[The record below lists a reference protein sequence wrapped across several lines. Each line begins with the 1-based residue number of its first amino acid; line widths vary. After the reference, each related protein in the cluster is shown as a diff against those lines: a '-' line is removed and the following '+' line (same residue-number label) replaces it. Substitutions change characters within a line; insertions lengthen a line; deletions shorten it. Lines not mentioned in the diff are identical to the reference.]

1 MASRLMAWQISPP
14 KSRGRR
20 MTKSNWRD
28 RAATQFTCEKRPAQ
42 GSAGMVVSNHPLAS
56 AAGME
61 MLAAGG
67 NAIDAAVAT
76 QFALTVVEPMMVGL
90 IGGTTSHIR
99 LADGSHRI
107 IDGMSAVPQS
117 GRPDMYRPIPGAAP
131 EIYDVEGR
139 ENQVGPKAVATPGS
153 LLAWCLALRRYGT
166 MSLAD
171 VMQPA
176 IRHAARG
183 FAVTPYLSDC
193 IASAAPDL
201 SKDKL
206 AAIRLLPGGTPLKAG
221 ERLVQADYAEALTL
235 VSQKGETALHGG
247 PLGDLL
253 VECMQKNG
261 GFVSAKD
268 LTDYRVVERAP
279 IRGQYRGWE
288 IVGPPPPAASGV
300 HITQMLNILEGYD
313 VAKLGFGTVDYFHLL
328 AEVLKIAFADRAE
341 ASGDPD
347 FVKVPVERITSKAY
361 ANERRAG
368 IDLTRAKHW
377 TGGLLAKEG
386 ADTTHLTTADRH
398 GNVVTTTQTIN
409 SLFGARFI
417 VPGIG
422 MVPNDYMANFD
433 PRPGNALSIA
443 PGKRVTSSMSPMM
456 ALRDGRVV
464 YALGLP
470 GGRKIFPSAFQ
481 ALINL
486 IDHGMALQEAVEAP
500 RIWTEGPVLEVEH
513 GIPETVRKGLTDR
526 GHKLQIMPTV
536 AGGMNAIQFHEDGSM
551 TGAACWR
558 ADGSAAGFGG
568 GLARAGVRFLLP
580 R

>member
-1 MASRLMAWQISPP
+1 MSRS
-14 KSRGRR
+14 G
-20 MTKSNWRD
+20 WRQ
-28 RAATQFTCEKRPAQ
+28 RAGTEFECEKQPAH
-42 GSAGMVVSNHPLAS
+42 GRNGMVVTNHPLAS

-67 NAIDAAVAT
+67 NAIDAAVAA

-107 IDGMSAVPQS
+107 IDGMSSVPLA
-117 GRPDMYRPIPGAAP
+117 GHPTMYRPIPGTLP
-131 EIYDVEGR
+131 QVYDVERR

-153 LLAWCLALRRYGT
+153 LRAWCHALDSYGT
-166 MSLAD
+166 MTLAD

-176 IRHAARG
+176 IRHATHG
-183 FAVTPYLSDC
+183 FTVTPYLSDC
-193 IASAAPDL
+193 IESAAAELLEDPF
-201 SKDKL
+201 
-206 AAIRLLPGGTPLKAG
+206 AADRLLPDGTPLKAG
-221 ERLVQADYAEALTL
+221 ERLVQGDYAEALVL
-235 VSQKGETALHGG
+235 IARQGEGALHGG

-253 VECMQKNG
+253 VECMERTG
-261 GFVSAKD
+261 GCISRKD
-268 LTDYRVVERAP
+268 LTDYRVIERAP
-279 IRGQYRGWE
+279 IRGRYRGWE
-288 IVGPPPPAASGV
+288 ILGPPPPAASGV
-300 HITQMLNILEGYD
+300 HIAQMLNILEGYD
-313 VAKLGFGTVDYFHLL
+313 LAKMGFGTVETFHLL

-347 FVKVPVERITSKAY
+347 FVQVPVERITSKAY
-361 ANERRAG
+361 ADERRAE
-368 IDLTRAKHW
+368 IDPARARSW
-377 TGGLLAKEG
+377 TGALLAKEG
-386 ADTTHLTTADRH
+386 ADTTHLTVADGI

-422 MVPNDYMANFD
+422 MVPNDYMSNFD

-443 PGKRVTSSMSPMM
+443 PGKRVTTSMSPVM
-456 ALRDGRVV
+456 ALRDGRVA

-470 GGRKIFPSAFQ
+470 GGRKIFPSAWQ

-500 RIWTEGPVLEVEH
+500 RIWTEGVVLEVEH
-513 GIPETVRKGLTDR
+513 GVPESVREGLRGR
-526 GHKLQIMPTV
+526 GHTLQIMPTV
-536 AGGMNAIQFHEDGSM
+536 AGGMNAIQFHDDGSM

-558 ADGSAAGFGG
+558 ADGAAVALGG
-568 GLARAGVRFLLP
+568 GLARAGVRFVLP
-580 R
+580 G